1 MTFEKCYRVGG
12 FVRDTLLGLNPTDID
27 YVVIGESPESM
38 LSRGF
43 SQVGGDFP
51 VFLHPVTGDEYAL
64 ARSEFSTGDGY
75 RDFLYEW
82 RGITLEQDLNRRDY
96 TINAMAFTAEDE
108 LFDPLNGKQDLD
120 DRVLRHITDDGFM
133 EDPLRILR
141 GARFA
146 AKYDLSVAPETMAL
160 MTLMTSNGMM
170 KALKGERIWKETEKA
185 MLTSNPRRYF
195 EVLDECG
202 ALKAVFPELDMMKGI
217 PQRADY
223 HAEGDVW
230 IHTRMV
236 LDEAVQLTEGYS
248 GERALRIRMAAL
260 LHDLG
265 KIKTPDELLW
275 NPDGTVRGQHLLH
288 EHPSRFEGLLNNM
301 AKRLTMP
308 SYVRR
313 FVHKCTMVHQDVHR
327 ISKTGANG
335 LENLYE
341 RLDLDRVMRT
351 DKSFVDDVALMCW
364 ADNFGRMH
372 GNPDGTMS
380 RPEVYPQAEVFVN
393 AMAAI
398 NAVNPGEVFQA
409 SIDSQH
415 ARAKRMNHGV
425 DKAGSIVKA
434 KLAVK
439 MARRKA
445 AKGFLKGMPET
456 DFGPGR

>member
-27 YVVIGESPESM
+27 YVVIGESPDSM

-51 VFLHPVTGDEYAL
+51 VFLHPVTGEEYAL
-64 ARSEFSTGDGY
+64 ARSEFSTGAGY
-75 RDFLYEW
+75 HDFLYEW
-82 RGITLEQDLNRRDY
+82 EGVTLEQDLTRRDY
-96 TINAMAFTAEDE
+96 TINAMALTDDGE
-108 LFDPLNGKQDLD
+108 LVDPLNGKKDLEDGVLKHAND
-120 DRVLRHITDDGFM
+120 DAFM

-146 AKYDLSVAPETMAL
+146 AKYDFSVAPATMAL
-160 MTLMTSNGMM
+160 MTLMTSKGMM

-202 ALKAVFPELDMMKGI
+202 ALKVVFPELDMMKGI

-236 LDEAVQLTEGYS
+236 LDEAVLLTEGYPDD
-248 GERALRIRMAAL
+248 RALRIRMAAL

-275 NPDGTVRGQHLLH
+275 NPDGSVRGQHHLH
-288 EHPSRFEGLLNNM
+288 EHPSRFEGLLNNL

-308 SYVRR
+308 SYVRT
-313 FVHKCTMVHQDVHR
+313 FAHKCTVVHQDVHK
-327 ISKTGANG
+327 ISKSGPNG
-335 LENLYE
+335 LENLYQS
-341 RLDLDRVMRT
+341 LDLDRVLRT
-351 DKSFVDDVALMCW
+351 DKSFVSDVAVMCM
-364 ADNFGRMH
+364 ADNFGRRIS
-372 GNPDGTMS
+372 NPDGTAS
-380 RPEVYPQAEVFVN
+380 RPEVYPQADVLVN

-398 NAVNPGEVFQA
+398 SVINPGEVFQA
-409 SIDSQH
+409 SIASQH

-425 DKAGSIVKA
+425 DTAKSIENA

-439 MARRKA
+439 RARRQA
-445 AKGFLKGMPET
+445 AKAFLKDMPET